1 MLSHTL
7 RVAPETA
14 VQPRAEML
22 TLDAAGFP
30 KDEYQRLVSA
40 ADEDD
45 YVQTSCVQKVK
56 KK

>member
-45 YVQTSCVQKVK
+45 YVQTIS
-56 KK
+56 